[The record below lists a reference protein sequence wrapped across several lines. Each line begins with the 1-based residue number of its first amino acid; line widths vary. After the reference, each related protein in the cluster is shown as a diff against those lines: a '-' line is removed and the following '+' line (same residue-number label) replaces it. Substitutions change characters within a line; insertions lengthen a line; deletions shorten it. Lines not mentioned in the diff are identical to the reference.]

1 MFDLLQLVPAWATP
15 ALSSALQH
23 LHAPYALVELFS
35 MSCALLGSLLL
46 ALKGKHAGWGWVLFA
61 LSNAGW
67 IVFAQGYGHWFLLV
81 QQIGFSI
88 TSLIGIWQYLF
99 SPWIDR
105 VFQRLIN
112 PVGGIK

>member
-1 MFDLLQLVPAWATP
+1 
-15 ALSSALQH
+15 
-23 LHAPYALVELFS
+23 